1 MYHQHFGLSDAPFS
15 IAVNPR
21 YLFMSQR
28 HRDALAHLLYGVG
41 GGGGFILLT
50 GEVGTGKTT
59 INRCLLEQLPDT
71 TDLAIIL
78 NPALSAVELLAT
90 ACDELQ
96 ISYPEGAESLKVLTD
111 ALHRY
116 LLDNHDAG
124 RRTVLMID
132 EAQHLDFDVLEQI
145 RLLTNLET
153 NDEKLLQIILIGQPE
168 LTEKLARP
176 ELRQL
181 NQRITAR
188 YNLQPLD
195 RGETAA
201 YIRHRLDIAGLKGG
215 QTLFSDAA
223 VKEVHRITRGIP
235 RLINVLCDRSLL
247 GAYGKKM
254 AQVNP
259 KLVKEASSEV
269 FGQESQS
276 NASSVWLPALAAVI
290 VAIALGLLALRGA
303 ETTEPELAVVDSNQS
318 EQGGSPLP
326 ANPMS
331 VGEVPVQL
339 ERASNNEP
347 APQPGGS
354 DGGSSLKPTSA
365 ELTATSPSVPMPE
378 PNWLFSAMDGEAL
391 LWRVASDL
399 NQPTSVC
406 PALTGSAIQCTMTQT
421 DVFDDIVGLGRPVLL
436 EMVSPDRFSAT
447 TLLLGFDGIEALVWS
462 DRGLVRVTAGELAS
476 AWSGG
481 YRYLWRAPEGWDG
494 ALSVGSLG
502 APVTSVANMFA
513 TLDGR
518 ELRPQAVFSELL
530 AERVRLFQESEGLVA
545 DGVVGEKTLLRL
557 MDRLDE
563 GLDQNRALARV
574 QAWEVDR

>member
-1 MYHQHFGLSDAPFS
+1 MYHQHFGLSEAPFS

-59 INRCLLEQLPDT
+59 INRCLLEQLPAT

-96 ISYPEGAESLKVLTD
+96 ISYPDGTESLKALTD
-111 ALHRY
+111 ALNHY
-116 LLDNHDAG
+116 LLDNHGAG

-223 VKEVHRITRGIP
+223 VKEVHHITRGIP

-254 AQVNP
+254 AQVSP
-259 KLVKEASSEV
+259 KLVKEAASEV
-269 FGQESQS
+269 FGQESRS
-276 NASSVWLPALAAVI
+276 NASSYWLPALAAVI
-290 VAIALGLLALRGA
+290 VAIVLGALVLQGPKTAG
-303 ETTEPELAVVDSNQS
+303 PESAVVDSNQL
-318 EQGGSPLP
+318 EQGGSTIPQNEMP
-326 ANPMS
+326 VEKARTS
-331 VGEVPVQL
+331 IDVPVL
-339 ERASNNEP
+339 ELDAVVPSDRVQAASS
-347 APQPGGS
+347 APVV
-354 DGGSSLKPTSA
+354 
-365 ELTATSPSVPMPE
+365 TSPPASAIT
-378 PNWLFSAMDGEAL
+378 PNWLFSPSDGEAL

-399 NQPTSVC
+399 NQPASVC
-406 PALTGSAIQCTMTQT
+406 PALTGSAIQCTITRS

-436 EMVSPDRFSAT
+436 DMVSPDRFSAT
-447 TLLLGFDGIEALVWS
+447 TLLMGFDGTEALVWS
-462 DRGLVRVTAGELAS
+462 DLGLVRVTAGELAL

-481 YRYLWRAPEGWDG
+481 YRYLWRAPEEWDG
-494 ALSVGSLG
+494 ALSIGSSG
-502 APVTSVANMFA
+502 APVTTVANMFA

-530 AERVRLFQESEGLVA
+530 AERVRLFQKSEGLVA

-557 MDRLDE
+557 MDRLGE
-563 GLDQNRALARV
+563 GLDQNRGITRV

>member
-1 MYHQHFGLSDAPFS
+1 MYHQHFGLREAPFS

-96 ISYPEGAESLKVLTD
+96 ISYPEGTQSLKVLTD

-116 LLDNHDAG
+116 LLDNHGAG

-168 LTEKLARP
+168 LTEKLSRP

-181 NQRITAR
+181 SQRITAR
-188 YNLQPLD
+188 YNLRPLD

-259 KLVKEASSEV
+259 KLVKEAASEV

-318 EQGGSPLP
+318 AQRP
-326 ANPMS
+326 ATIPVS
-331 VGEVPVQL
+331 ETPVQ
-339 ERASNNEP
+339 EMSTQQVRASAKNPAKQPDTSGAGTPLESNGPEP
-347 APQPGGS
+347 A
-354 DGGSSLKPTSA
+354 
-365 ELTATSPSVPMPE
+365 ATPPSERTPE
-378 PNWLFSAMDGEAL
+378 PNWLFSPTDGEGL

-399 NQPTSVC
+399 NQPVSVC
-406 PALTGSAIQCTMTQT
+406 PALKGSAIQCTMTQT
-421 DVFDDIVGLGRPVLL
+421 DVFDDIVELGRPVLL
-436 EMVSPDRFSAT
+436 DMVSPDRFSAT
-447 TLLLGFDGIEALVWS
+447 TLLMGFDGIEALVWS
-462 DRGLVRVTAGELAS
+462 DLGLVRLTAGELAS
-476 AWSGG
+476 SWSGG

-502 APVTSVANMFA
+502 SPVTSVANMFA

-557 MDRLDE
+557 MDRLGE
-563 GLDQNRALARV
+563 GLDRNRALARV

>member
-1 MYHQHFGLSDAPFS
+1 MYHQHFGLSEAPFS

-96 ISYPEGAESLKVLTD
+96 ISYPEGTESLKVLTD

-116 LLDNHDAG
+116 LLDNHGAG

-132 EAQHLDFDVLEQI
+132 EAQHLDFNVLEQI

-254 AQVNP
+254 AQANP
-259 KLVKEASSEV
+259 KLVKEAASEV
-269 FGQESQS
+269 FGQESRS
-276 NASSVWLPALAAVI
+276 NAPSYWLPALAAVI
-290 VAIALGLLALRGA
+290 VAIVLGVLVLQGP
-303 ETTEPELAVVDSNQS
+303 ETAQPKSAVVDSNQS
-318 EQGGSPLP
+318 EQGGSTILAKEMPAEKAGASIDAPVLEPNAVLP
-326 ANPMS
+326 SDRVQAASSAPVVTLPPVS
-331 VGEVPVQL
+331 VI
-339 ERASNNEP
+339 
-347 APQPGGS
+347 
-354 DGGSSLKPTSA
+354 T
-365 ELTATSPSVPMPE
+365 
-378 PNWLFSAMDGEAL
+378 PNWLFSPVDGEAL

-399 NQPTSVC
+399 NQPASVC
-406 PALTGSAIQCTMTQT
+406 PALTGSAIQCTMTRS
-421 DVFDDIVGLGRPVLL
+421 DVFDDIGELGRPVLL
-436 EMVSPDRFSAT
+436 DMVSPDRFSAT
-447 TLLLGFDGIEALVWS
+447 TLLMGFDGVEAMVWS
-462 DRGLVRVTAGELAS
+462 DLGLVRVTAGELAS

-494 ALSVGSLG
+494 ALSVGSSG
-502 APVTSVANMFA
+502 APVTTVANMFA

-530 AERVRLFQESEGLVA
+530 AERVRLFQESEDLVA

-557 MDRLDE
+557 MDRLGE
-563 GLDQNRALARV
+563 GLDQNRAIARV
-574 QAWEVDR
+574 QSWEVGR

>member
-1 MYHQHFGLSDAPFS
+1 MYHQHFGLSEAPFS

-96 ISYPEGAESLKVLTD
+96 ISYPESTESLKVLTD

-116 LLDNHDAG
+116 LLDNHGAG

-201 YIRHRLDIAGLKGG
+201 YVRHRLDIAGLKGG

-259 KLVKEASSEV
+259 KLVREAASEV
-269 FGQESQS
+269 FGQESRS
-276 NASSVWLPALAAVI
+276 NASSNWLPALAAVI
-290 VAIALGLLALRGA
+290 AAIVLGVVALQGSETA
-303 ETTEPELAVVDSNQS
+303 ESELAYVDGNQS
-318 EQGGSPLP
+318 EQVNLSVS
-326 ANPMS
+326 ANQMS
-331 VGEVPVQL
+331 VDELPVQA
-339 ERASNNEP
+339 ERASTNEP
-347 APQPGGS
+347 AAQSDGS
-354 DGGSSLKPTSA
+354 DGGASVKSTGAKSTAAPPLVPT
-365 ELTATSPSVPMPE
+365 PE
-378 PNWLFSAMDGEAL
+378 PNWLFSPVDGEAL

-399 NQPTSVC
+399 NQPASVC
-406 PALTGSAIQCTMTQT
+406 PALTGSAIQCTTTQS
-421 DVFDDIVGLGRPVLL
+421 DVFDDIVELERPVLL
-436 EMVSPDRFSAT
+436 DMVSPDRFSAT
-447 TLLLGFDGIEALVWS
+447 TLLMGFDGVEAVVWS
-462 DRGLVRVTAGELAS
+462 DLGLVRVTAGELAS

-494 ALSVGSLG
+494 ALSIGSTG
-502 APVTSVANMFA
+502 VPVTTVANMFA

-557 MDRLDE
+557 MDRLGE
-563 GLDQNRALARV
+563 GLDQNRAIARV
-574 QAWEVDR
+574 QTWEVDR

>member
-1 MYHQHFGLSDAPFS
+1 MYHQHFGLSEAPFS

-96 ISYPEGAESLKVLTD
+96 ISYPESTESLKVLTD

-116 LLDNHDAG
+116 LLDNHGAG

-201 YIRHRLDIAGLKGG
+201 YVRHRLDIAGLKGG

-259 KLVKEASSEV
+259 KLVREAASEV
-269 FGQESQS
+269 FGQESRS
-276 NASSVWLPALAAVI
+276 NASSNWLPALAAVI
-290 VAIALGLLALRGA
+290 AAIVLGVVALQGSETA
-303 ETTEPELAVVDSNQS
+303 ESELAYVDGNQS
-318 EQGGSPLP
+318 EQVNLSVS
-326 ANPMS
+326 ANQMS
-331 VGEVPVQL
+331 VDELPVQA
-339 ERASNNEP
+339 ERASTNEP
-347 APQPGGS
+347 AAQSDGS
-354 DGGSSLKPTSA
+354 DGGASVKSTGAKSTAAPPLVPT
-365 ELTATSPSVPMPE
+365 PE
-378 PNWLFSAMDGEAL
+378 PNWLFSPVDGEAL

-399 NQPTSVC
+399 NQPASVC
-406 PALTGSAIQCTMTQT
+406 PALTGSAIQCTTTQS
-421 DVFDDIVGLGRPVLL
+421 DVFDDIVELERPVLL
-436 EMVSPDRFSAT
+436 DMVSPDRFSAT
-447 TLLLGFDGIEALVWS
+447 TLLMGFDGVEAVVWS
-462 DRGLVRVTAGELAS
+462 DLGLVRVTAGELAS

-494 ALSVGSLG
+494 ALSIGSTG
-502 APVTSVANMFA
+502 VPVTTVANMFA

-557 MDRLDE
+557 MDRLGE
-563 GLDQNRALARV
+563 GLDQNRAITRV
-574 QAWEVDR
+574 QTWGVDR